1 MKTLIDFLS
10 SIHAVYHVLT
20 LNYTPKVI
28 HVHFDLRTICY
39 NFSLEGPTIFL
50 LLAFSYNYSFLCM
63 STFNPLNTSL
73 YCNSIMIELQ
83 CNDVLTLWHRTIVRD
98 YKVIVNVNGSRPT
111 MYRLNF
117 SMSCHWKSQSVPIL
131 NCLLMWQIFILSSM
145 IWIHSMYKSIRIIC
159 FPIDGLLTV

>member
-1 MKTLIDFLS
+1 MKTPIDFLS
-10 SIHAVYHVLT
+10 SIHAAYHVLT

-28 HVHFDLRTICY
+28 HVHLTSEQCY

-83 CNDVLTLWHRTIVRD
+83 CNDVLTL
-98 YKVIVNVNGSRPT
+98 
-111 MYRLNF
+111 
-117 SMSCHWKSQSVPIL
+117 
-131 NCLLMWQIFILSSM
+131 
-145 IWIHSMYKSIRIIC
+145 
-159 FPIDGLLTV
+159 